1 MIRMQ
6 LPFEGDIFPLF
17 PLKSIDVFEN
27 DIVSVLD
34 L

>member
-1 MIRMQ
+1 MIRVQ
-6 LPFEGDIFPLF
+6 LPFEGDIFPIF
-17 PLKSIDVFEN
+17 PPKSIDIFEN